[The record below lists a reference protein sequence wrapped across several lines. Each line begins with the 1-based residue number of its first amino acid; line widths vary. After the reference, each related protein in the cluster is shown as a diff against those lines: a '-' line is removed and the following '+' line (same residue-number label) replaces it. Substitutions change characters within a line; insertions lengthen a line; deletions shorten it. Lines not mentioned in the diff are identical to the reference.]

1 MVLESTMVG
10 KSRRWKRNM
19 NIWDYLGV
27 DHHLRF
33 ELALW
38 LSMSLLTYATLWN
51 CYGMHFRQGNIHR
64 YAFITVIWLSR
75 HFVYRWVCT
84 SNRAGYYIRLLSA
97 GHYFD
102 VVSQQQPPPYKQPLS
117 NKKKTTSSTGTTT
130 KTINMILQWIQP
142 YKIVLPIQWCIFV
155 CTSTCIIWGYYV
167 YLLQPD
173 KKNNDTLDYPVG
185 FFFLE
190 ADETG
195 GGEPSMLEILFRL
208 SWWSVAMSILLYGR
222 LLYPM
227 MDLKLSP
234 TTIPSYYYSEEGTGG
249 ISSTVAS
256 WNPSST
262 TLFFLYFIFG
272 RSYVQHNVYTH
283 PSQQQQLQHQQSVPW
298 SEHYHSMQK
307 TRIPIWKYHWH
318 ISLLRILDYM
328 FTVAFMPTTH
338 FACKATHH
346 CNANSH
352 NIYNRQDGDG
362 DETYHLIT
370 GVVPGWILLYMIF
383 TFATSMLL
391 AQTWTLHRSNLG
403 WSLLQQQPKSRQTY
417 CRQTHSNHL
426 NTNTTNNKDKK
437 YNHYPNNHHSS
448 KQRRNRHHHS
458 TTTNNNNNNDH
469 TDQRHR
475 PSKVLLL
482 FLQNLWTGEMI
493 GASSSSQLM
502 NQLNNIHVC
511 HALGLISLIAVFYFV
526 NYFVFDDLPSPQV
539 MPILLTSLLAN
550 YICCC
555 ALDTHHSSQ
564 IDEVSQEILSYTNYR
579 KEKN

>member
-1 MVLESTMVG
+1 MVLEGNGSIVG
-10 KSRRWKRNM
+10 KSRPWKKNM
-19 NIWDYLGV
+19 NLWDYMGV
-27 DHHLRF
+27 DQHLRF

-75 HFVYRWVCT
+75 HFVYRWICT

-102 VVSQQQPPPYKQPLS
+102 VAYQQPPPSKQS
-117 NKKKTTSSTGTTT
+117 SKKTRNM
-130 KTINMILQWIQP
+130 KTRMLQWIQP
-142 YKIVLPIQWCIFV
+142 YTIALPIQWCIYV

-173 KKNNDTLDYPVG
+173 KNNALTVYPVS
-185 FFFLE
+185 LYDE
-190 ADETG
+190 TEETG

-227 MDLKLSP
+227 MDLKLSV
-234 TTIPSYYYSEEGTGG
+234 TSIPSYYYSEEGTGG
-249 ISSTVAS
+249 NSSTVCS
-256 WNPSST
+256 WNPSSNPT
-262 TLFFLYFIFG
+262 TLFFLTLIFG
-272 RSYVQHNVYTH
+272 KSYVQHISTY
-283 PSQQQQLQHQQSVPW
+283 PSQQQQQQYQQSVPW
-298 SEHYHSMQK
+298 SEHYHSIQK

-318 ISLLRILDYM
+318 ICLLRILDYM

-346 CNANSH
+346 CNANMY

-362 DETYHLIT
+362 DETYYLIP
-370 GVVPGWILLYMIF
+370 GVLPGWILLYMIF

-391 AQTWTLHRSNLG
+391 AQMWTLHRSNVG
-403 WSLLQQQPKSRQTY
+403 WSLLQQQPKSRQSFS
-417 CRQTHSNHL
+417 QQS
-426 NTNTTNNKDKK
+426 
-437 YNHYPNNHHSS
+437 YPNHPSNHHSN

-458 TTTNNNNNNDH
+458 TTVNISGNH
-469 TDQRHR
+469 TKQSNR
-475 PSKVLLL
+475 PSKGLAYLL
-482 FLQNLWTGEMI
+482 QAVWSGEMI

-502 NQLNNIHVC
+502 NQLNNIHIC
-511 HALGLISLIAVFYFV
+511 HALGLISLIMVFYIV
-526 NYFVFDDLPSPQV
+526 NYFVFNDLPSPQV

-555 ALDTHHSSQ
+555 ALDTQHSSQ
-564 IDEVSQEILSYTNYR
+564 IDVVSQEILSYANYR